1 MLDKILGSL
10 KAHASGLTAAVMV
23 YLACNADGSI
33 SSDDKQLIVGALL
46 AAFGLTYAVPNK
58 K

>member
-1 MLDKILGSL
+1 MDKILGSL

-23 YLACNADGSI
+23 YIATTADGNFSG
-33 SSDDKQLIVGALL
+33 DDKQLVVAAVL

>member
-1 MLDKILGSL
+1 MDKILGCL

-23 YLACNADGSI
+23 YLACDADGTI
-33 SSDDKQLIVGALL
+33 SGDDKKLILSALL

-58 K
+58 TR